1 MAEIT
6 TYKSVTMRDLFS
18 RIDQVKDDPT
28 LSFRASIDVFDE
40 VTGGSFDI
48 VDPSNPFV
56 LLLST
61 SAVMA
66 AANAQ
71 EMVRNIRKQFPSL
84 AQSEEDLYLHMS
96 DRDYMDR
103 FATPA
108 SASVSLVLQWQQL
121 QTAMVRSDTED
132 CKKVTVPRDTTV
144 TVDGIVFMMQYPIDI
159 KLFDNGVLVVSY
171 DNTITSPLMSL
182 TTNIIPARVR
192 TDNDGGSWLMFDV
205 KVLQTSVSVVEDTI
219 QKSKPL
225 TGKIVINQAFYCAR
239 AFYQH
244 QDTGSVWHEFRVT
257 HTDQVYDPFK
267 PTMCLK
273 VFSDSV
279 EYRVPT
285 VYQHSGLIA
294 GSVRVLVY
302 TTGASV
308 SLNFD
313 NYNVDSFK
321 VQLQAI
327 DEPRDLTVYTAALAK
342 VSIHAMVTGTV
353 NGGTDAITLEV
364 LRDRVMRSSTG
375 TPVVPITNVQAKTLF
390 ENHGFE
396 LVRNA
401 DTLTNRI
408 FLATQKLPPPSNPKL
423 LTSANVAIGTLM
435 VTLDALMGHPRVR
448 VNGKRWTLLSE
459 NLYKDD
465 NGIISIVQPMDFDAL
480 TVMERLSL
488 ASHVNS
494 SRYLYSPFHYV
505 LDNTEVE
512 FTTRAYYLDAPVANN
527 LNFKRQNQ
535 SLQLVVNTGSY
546 YVEKA
551 AFGYRLFVTVE
562 SGNFYKQLPDNT
574 VSAQLSFPISAG
586 DTFAFINAEQVGLNE
601 RQERIFRFDIKTNF
615 DIDLNHHVVITN
627 ALVQGVGAGG
637 ARCALQS
644 RVRIMYTTTSLT
656 PNYKPDATTDLLGVG
671 FLPVGSAA
679 ITLEELDVTFGW
691 FLKNMWTRSRTLP
704 TGVTY
709 DRYTQN
715 IPMTYTEDVYDRD
728 PITGSIFEV
737 VDNKLFYKKLHS
749 KGDVVYD
756 SVTNEVVFKHRAGD
770 VVLDAYGEPIVI
782 TTGQENKE
790 VDMLFVDGRYYFT
803 TDPIYKQ
810 YNLELSAILNE
821 WITQDLGDIQQVL
834 LEQTRVYF
842 YPKNQLGMVEV
853 LLVDG
858 QSMKIRSEQSFVLD
872 LDVDSV
878 VYNSLELREQLET
891 KTIKLLDEYIAKTE
905 VNLVEIQQ
913 ALSGLYGNAVKSFT
927 IQGLGGES
935 NLRYMRLKSEEHR
948 LCLKRDLKLLQD
960 NSLVIDED
968 VTFNFHWYDTV
979 IN

>member
-6 TYKSVTMRDLFS
+6 NYKSVTMQDFFS
-18 RIDQVKDDPT
+18 RIDKVKDDPS
-28 LSFRASIDVFDE
+28 LSFRTAIEVFDE
-40 VTGGSFDI
+40 VTGGNFDI
-48 VDPSNPFV
+48 VDPSNPFI
-56 LLLST
+56 LLMST

-84 AQSEEDLYLHMS
+84 AQTEQDLYLHMS
-96 DRDYMDR
+96 DRDYRDR
-103 FATPA
+103 FANPA
-108 SASVSLVLQWQQL
+108 SASVTMVLQWQQL
-121 QTAMVRSDTED
+121 QSAMVRSETEE
-132 CKKVTVPRDTTV
+132 CKKATIPRDTTV
-144 TVDGIVFMMQYPIDI
+144 TVDGITFMLQYPVEM
-159 KLFDNGVLVVSY
+159 KLYDNGVLVVSY
-171 DNTITSPLMSL
+171 DNSIESPLMDL

-192 TDNDGGSWLMFDV
+192 QDNDGGAWLMFDV
-205 KVLQTSVSVVEDTI
+205 GVLQTSVMVVEDTV
-219 QKSKPL
+219 QKSRPL
-225 TGKIVINQAFYCAR
+225 TGKVAINLPYFSAR
-239 AFYQH
+239 AFFQH
-244 QDTGSVWHEFRVT
+244 QDTGSVWHEFRIT

-273 VFSDSV
+273 VFTDSV

-285 VYQHSGLIA
+285 VYQHSGLIG
-294 GSVRVLVY
+294 GSIRVFIY
-302 TTGASV
+302 TTKGAV

-321 VQLQAI
+321 VQLQAL
-327 DEPRDLTVYTAALAK
+327 DEARDMTVYAAALAK
-342 VSIHAMVTGTV
+342 VSIHAMIAGTV
-353 NGGTDAITLEV
+353 NGGTDAIDFEQ
-364 LRDRVMRSSTG
+364 LRERVMRSSTG

-401 DTLTNRI
+401 DSLTNRI

-423 LTSANVAIGTLM
+423 LTSANIAIGTLM
-435 VTLDALMGHPRVR
+435 VTLDALKGHPKVR
-448 VNGKRWTLLSE
+448 VNGKRWTLLSD
-459 NLYKDD
+459 NLYRDD
-465 NGIISIVQPMDFDAL
+465 NGVINIVQPVDYNRLFSMDKRAL
-480 TVMERLSL
+480 VSL
-488 ASHVNS
+488 VNS

-512 FTTRAYYLDAPVANN
+512 FSTRAYYLDAPKADN

-546 YVEKA
+546 YIEKTPKG
-551 AFGYRLFVTVE
+551 FRLYVTTE

-574 VSAQLSFPISAG
+574 VSAQLSYPISAG
-586 DTFAFINAEQVGLNE
+586 DTYAFINAKQVGLNE
-601 RQERIFRFDIKTNF
+601 RQERIFQFDIESNF
-615 DIDLNHHVVITN
+615 DIDLNHHIKITN
-627 ALVQGVGAGG
+627 SSIVGVGAIG
-637 ARCALQS
+637 AMCPLFS
-644 RVRIMYTTTSLT
+644 TMRIMYTTTSLT
-656 PNYKPDATTDLLGVG
+656 PNYKPDATADMVAVSL
-671 FLPVGSAA
+671 LPVGSAA
-679 ITLEELDVTFGW
+679 ITLEEIDVRLGW

-709 DRYTQN
+709 DTYTQD
-715 IPMTYTEDVYDRD
+715 IPRVYAEDVYEKD

-756 SVTNEVVFKHRAGD
+756 AVTNEVVLEHRFGD
-770 VVLDAYGEPIVI
+770 VKTDAYGDPIVI
-782 TTGQENKE
+782 STGQENKE

-803 TDPIYKQ
+803 TDEMYKQ
-810 YNLELSAILNE
+810 YNLEMSAILNE
-821 WITQDLGDIQQVL
+821 WITQDLDDIQQVL

-891 KTIKLLDEYIAKTE
+891 KTIKLLDEYIAKTQ

-913 ALSGLYGNAVKSFT
+913 ALASLYGNAVKSFT
-927 IQGLGGES
+927 IQGLGGS
-935 NLRYMRLKSEEHR
+935 ANLRYMRLKSEEHR

-968 VTFNFHWYDTV
+968 VTFNFHWFDTV
-979 IN
+979 VS